1 MRRSLVTTIFALS
14 LALAPAA
21 LFAQATPPAQ
31 QPPAQQPPSQQ
42 PPSQQPPADAAAP
55 AQPTT
60 AKVGFAT
67 PAGMLLVQIKPDQT
81 AVFEEMISKLMSGLA
96 ASQDAGLKQ
105 QTSGLKVYKSSE
117 PMGAN
122 ALYVILIEPATP
134 NAEYELFA
142 MMQKT
147 MTPEQLRAP
156 DMAATWKRYADAFPT
171 GLSKLSLTP
180 LQ

>member
-1 MRRSLVTTIFALS
+1 MRRSCVTTIFALS

-42 PPSQQPPADAAAP
+42 PPAAAP
-55 AQPTT
+55 AQPAAPAA
-60 AKVGFAT
+60 AKVGFTT
-67 PAGMLLVQIKPDQT
+67 PAGILLVQIKPAQT
-81 AVFEEMISKLMSGLA
+81 ADFEEMITKLKAGLA
-96 ASQDAGLKQ
+96 ASQDADLKKQ
-105 QTSGLKVYKSSE
+105 MAGFKVYKASE
-117 PMGAN
+117 AMAN
-122 ALYVILIEPATP
+122 NTLYVITIDPTTP

-142 MMQKT
+142 LMQKT

-156 DMAATWKRYADAFPT
+156 EMAATWKRYADAFPT
-171 GLSKLSLTP
+171 GLNKLSLTP

>member
-1 MRRSLVTTIFALS
+1 MRRSLVTTTVALS

-21 LFAQATPPAQ
+21 LFAQAAPPAQ
-31 QPPAQQPPSQQ
+31 QPPAQQPP
-42 PPSQQPPADAAAP
+42 AAAP
-55 AQPTT
+55 AQPPAAPAV

-67 PAGMLLVQIKPDQT
+67 PAGMLLVQIKPAQT
-81 AVFEEMISKLMSGLA
+81 ADFEEMMTKLKAGLA
-96 ASQDAGLKQ
+96 ASTDAALKAQ
-105 QTSGLKVYKSSE
+105 MAGFKVYKSTE
-117 PMGAN
+117 PMAGN
-122 ALYVILIEPATP
+122 ALYVITIDPTTP

-142 MMQKT
+142 LMQKT

-156 DMAATWKRYADAFPT
+156 EMADMWKRYAAAFPT